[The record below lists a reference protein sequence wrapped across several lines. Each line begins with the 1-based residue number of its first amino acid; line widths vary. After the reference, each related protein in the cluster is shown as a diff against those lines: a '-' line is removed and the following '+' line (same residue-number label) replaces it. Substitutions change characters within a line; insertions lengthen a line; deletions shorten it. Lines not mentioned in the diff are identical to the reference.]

1 MVCVWREGIWGV
13 CVDVFVRRGHV
24 ACLLWGMV
32 CVFRGKIVCVR
43 DRLTSSVMVFDDKI
57 AS

>member
-1 MVCVWREGIWGV
+1 M
-13 CVDVFVRRGHV
+13 FVRRGHV
-24 ACLLWGMV
+24 ACLLEGGILCLLWGMV